1 MRDFTKLA
9 HTLSQ
14 HQTGELTH
22 KYFLLTFEDGR
33 KEIFTATQFMA
44 TNFMSNNQEVIN
56 NAISYDF
63 VNMYVVN

>member
-9 HTLSQ
+9 HTLMQ
-14 HQTGELTH
+14 HQSGELTH

-33 KEIFTATQFMA
+33 KEIFVASQFMA
-44 TNFMSNNQEVIN
+44 TNFMAMNQEVIN

-63 VNMYVVN
+63 VNMYGVN

>member
-44 TNFMSNNQEVIN
+44 TNFMSNNQE
-56 NAISYDF
+56 AIDSATSYDF
-63 VNMYVVN
+63 VDMYSVN